1 MKKLNLLGTAVL
13 CTIFLGCSAGSSS
26 PDYLAL
32 LINTE
37 KQTPQS
43 STSSKPSESST
54 PSKPSE
60 STLPL
65 FKFSG
70 NENYVSAKNVSA
82 SDAENQSTGLEADW
96 WKKTSFYHVWVKS
109 FSDSDGDGCGD
120 LNGVKQKLDYIQNEI
135 GCDGIWL
142 SPIFECNYKT
152 KTGNMHGYDTTDY
165 YAVNDFFGT
174 EEDLISL
181 INAAHERGMKVIFD
195 YVPNHTSS
203 SNDWFKDSVAEQNG
217 KKDWF
222 MWNTTQLNWDNSMGT
237 GHWYNLNGSN
247 KYYYGAF
254 GSGMPDFNF
263 RNYEV
268 REEMKNVARYWLNKG
283 FDGIRVDAARYL
295 IEDDGK
301 YYDTE
306 GSHTWFKELR
316 KELDKYASPKFMMCE
331 VWGPDHEVEESYL
344 GNGTD
349 EFHMTLDFHQG
360 SDCIK
365 SVSYQRNF
373 IKNTLYPNKSET
385 TGFATFMVNHD
396 EYNNRIATTFKGD
409 QKLQKLATAL
419 SLLRPTVPIIYYGTE
434 IGLKNTSSGG
444 DSALR
449 GNFDWS
455 LAEEQMTTEKSLLKL
470 NNAINSFRKTH
481 ASSFA
486 DADVKHLT
494 ASITS
499 TAAYIISGKKD
510 NTKFLCVYNLSS
522 KACDSADFTGCNSFS
537 SSSCIM
543 GDTEAP
549 ELSLSGTTVSVK
561 KIAPFSFRVYALDA
575 TESNIWDD
583 EEYKV
588 NDSYTAANDEPYVHK
603 NYTVMY
609 IRGDMN
615 GWGGTL
621 MNLNS
626 DGKTFSCTTTFTNS
640 SNPSAATVTLGFKFC
655 ESDSS
660 WDLSWGVEETTDN
673 PYGNIIRTF
682 NTNVPYV
689 ITFNPYTGEF
699 SINQVTAD

>member
-1 MKKLNLLGTAVL
+1 
-13 CTIFLGCSAGSSS
+13 
-26 PDYLAL
+26 
-32 LINTE
+32 
-37 KQTPQS
+37 
-43 STSSKPSESST
+43 
-54 PSKPSE
+54 
-60 STLPL
+60 
-65 FKFSG
+65 
-70 NENYVSAKNVSA
+70 
-82 SDAENQSTGLEADW
+82 
-96 WKKTSFYHVWVKS
+96 
-109 FSDSDGDGCGD
+109 
-120 LNGVKQKLDYIQNEI
+120 
-135 GCDGIWL
+135 
-142 SPIFECNYKT
+142 
-152 KTGNMHGYDTTDY
+152 
-165 YAVNDFFGT
+165 
-174 EEDLISL
+174 
-181 INAAHERGMKVIFD
+181 MKVIFD

-237 GHWYNLNGSN
+237 GHWYNIKVNGSN

-295 IEDDGK
+295 IEDNGK
-301 YYDTE
+301 YYDTD
-306 GSHTWFKELR
+306 GSHQWFKELR
-316 KELDKYASPKFMMCE
+316 KELDKYTSPKFMMCE
-331 VWGPDHEVEESYL
+331 VWGPDHEIEEKYL
-344 GNGTD
+344 GNGSD

-575 TESNIWDD
+575 TETNIWDD
-583 EEYKV
+583 ET
-588 NDSYTAANDEPYVHK
+588 YTANENYEPADEEPNVQK
-603 NYTVMY
+603 NYSVMY
-609 IRGDMN
+609 IRGNMN
-615 GWGGTL
+615 NWGGTQMTL
-621 MNLNS
+621 LK
-626 DGKTFSCTTTFTNS
+626 DGKTFSYESSFYDGSNS
-640 SNPSAATVTLGFKFC
+640 SASKVTIIFKFC
-655 ESDSS
+655 ENNGTPWGDNWGTEKTSS
-660 WDLSWGVEETTDN
+660 NKD
-673 PYGNIIRTF
+673 GNFIITLDA
-682 NTNVPYV
+682 NVTYV
-689 ITFNPYTGEF
+689 ITFNPYT
-699 SINQVTAD
+699 NTMNCNKK

>member
-43 STSSKPSESST
+43 ST

-60 STLPL
+60 SALPL

-70 NENYVSAKNVSA
+70 NKNYVSAENVSA

-120 LNGVKQKLDYIQNEI
+120 LNGVKQKLEYIQNEI

-174 EEDLISL
+174 EADLISL

-195 YVPNHTSS
+195 YVPNHTSD
-203 SNDWFKDSVAEQNG
+203 SNNWFIDSVAEQNG

-396 EYNNRIATTFKGD
+396 EYNDRIATTFKGD

-499 TAAYIISGKKD
+499 TAAYIISGKND

-575 TESNIWDD
+575 TETNIWDD
-583 EEYKV
+583 ET
-588 NDSYTAANDEPYVHK
+588 YTANENYEPADEEPNVQK
-603 NYTVMY
+603 NYSVMY
-609 IRGDMN
+609 IRGNMN
-615 GWGGTL
+615 NWGGTQMTL
-621 MNLNS
+621 LK
-626 DGKTFSCTTTFTNS
+626 DGKTFSYESSFYDGSNS
-640 SNPSAATVTLGFKFC
+640 SASKVTIIFKFC
-655 ESDSS
+655 ENNGTP
-660 WDLSWGVEETTDN
+660 WG
-673 PYGNIIRTF
+673 GNFIITLDA
-682 NTNVPYV
+682 NVTYV
-689 ITFNPYTGEF
+689 ITFNPYT
-699 SINQVTAD
+699 NTMNCNKK

>member
-1 MKKLNLLGTAVL
+1 MKKLSLLGTAVL

-26 PDYLAL
+26 PDYSAL
-32 LINTE
+32 LTNTK
-37 KQTPQS
+37 KQTSQ
-43 STSSKPSESST
+43 SST

-135 GCDGIWL
+135 GCDDIWL
-142 SPIFECNYKT
+142 SPIFKCKYKT

-174 EEDLISL
+174 EADLISL

-195 YVPNHTSS
+195 YVPNHTSD
-203 SNDWFKDSVAEQNG
+203 SNNWFIDSVAEQNG

-344 GNGTD
+344 GNGSD

-575 TESNIWDD
+575 TETNIWDD
-583 EEYKV
+583 ET
-588 NDSYTAANDEPYVHK
+588 YTANENYEPADEEPNVQK
-603 NYTVMY
+603 NYSVMY
-609 IRGDMN
+609 IRGNMN
-615 GWGGTL
+615 NWGGTQMTL
-621 MNLNS
+621 LK
-626 DGKTFSCTTTFTNS
+626 DGKTFSYESSFYDGSNS
-640 SNPSAATVTLGFKFC
+640 SASKVTIIFKFC
-655 ESDSS
+655 ENNGTPWGDNWGTEKTSS
-660 WDLSWGVEETTDN
+660 NKD
-673 PYGNIIRTF
+673 GNFIITLDA
-682 NTNVPYV
+682 NVTYV
-689 ITFNPYTGEF
+689 ITFNPYT
-699 SINQVTAD
+699 NTMNCNKK

>member
-1 MKKLNLLGTAVL
+1 
-13 CTIFLGCSAGSSS
+13 
-26 PDYLAL
+26 
-32 LINTE
+32 
-37 KQTPQS
+37 
-43 STSSKPSESST
+43 
-54 PSKPSE
+54 
-60 STLPL
+60 
-65 FKFSG
+65 
-70 NENYVSAKNVSA
+70 
-82 SDAENQSTGLEADW
+82 
-96 WKKTSFYHVWVKS
+96 
-109 FSDSDGDGCGD
+109 
-120 LNGVKQKLDYIQNEI
+120 
-135 GCDGIWL
+135 
-142 SPIFECNYKT
+142 
-152 KTGNMHGYDTTDY
+152 
-165 YAVNDFFGT
+165 
-174 EEDLISL
+174 
-181 INAAHERGMKVIFD
+181 
-195 YVPNHTSS
+195 
-203 SNDWFKDSVAEQNG
+203 
-217 KKDWF
+217 

-344 GNGTD
+344 GNGSD

-409 QKLQKLATAL
+409 QKLQKLATAI

-449 GNFDWS
+449 GDFDWS

-583 EEYKV
+583 ET
-588 NDSYTAANDEPYVHK
+588 YTANENYEPADEEPNVQK
-603 NYTVMY
+603 NYSVMY
-609 IRGDMN
+609 IRGNMN
-615 GWGGTL
+615 NWGGTQMTL
-621 MNLNS
+621 LK
-626 DGKTFSCTTTFTNS
+626 DGKTFSYESSFSDGSNS
-640 SNPSAATVTLGFKFC
+640 SASKVTIIFKFC
-655 ESDSS
+655 ENNGTPWGDNWGTEKTSS
-660 WDLSWGVEETTDN
+660 NKD
-673 PYGNIIRTF
+673 GNFIITLDA
-682 NTNVPYV
+682 NVTYV
-689 ITFNPYTGEF
+689 ITFNPYT
-699 SINQVTAD
+699 NTMNCNKK

>member
-1 MKKLNLLGTAVL
+1 MKKLSLLGTAVL

-26 PDYLAL
+26 PDYSAL
-32 LINTE
+32 LTNAE
-37 KQTPQS
+37 NQTPQ
-43 STSSKPSESST
+43 SST

-70 NENYVSAKNVSA
+70 DENYVSAKNVSA

-174 EEDLISL
+174 EADLISL

-203 SNDWFKDSVAEQNG
+203 SNNWFIDSVAEQNG

-237 GHWYNLNGSN
+237 GHWYNIKVNGSN

-373 IKNTLYPNKSET
+373 IKNTLFQTKAKRQVLP
-385 TGFATFMVNHD
+385 
-396 EYNNRIATTFKGD
+396 
-409 QKLQKLATAL
+409 
-419 SLLRPTVPIIYYGTE
+419 
-434 IGLKNTSSGG
+434 
-444 DSALR
+444 
-449 GNFDWS
+449 
-455 LAEEQMTTEKSLLKL
+455 
-470 NNAINSFRKTH
+470 
-481 ASSFA
+481 
-486 DADVKHLT
+486 HL
-494 ASITS
+494 
-499 TAAYIISGKKD
+499 
-510 NTKFLCVYNLSS
+510 
-522 KACDSADFTGCNSFS
+522 
-537 SSSCIM
+537 
-543 GDTEAP
+543 
-549 ELSLSGTTVSVK
+549 
-561 KIAPFSFRVYALDA
+561 
-575 TESNIWDD
+575 W
-583 EEYKV
+583 
-588 NDSYTAANDEPYVHK
+588 
-603 NYTVMY
+603 
-609 IRGDMN
+609 
-615 GWGGTL
+615 
-621 MNLNS
+621 
-626 DGKTFSCTTTFTNS
+626 
-640 SNPSAATVTLGFKFC
+640 
-655 ESDSS
+655 
-660 WDLSWGVEETTDN
+660 
-673 PYGNIIRTF
+673 
-682 NTNVPYV
+682 
-689 ITFNPYTGEF
+689 
-699 SINQVTAD
+699 